1 MERDLRLKLIGLRW
15 RGADVMREIP
25 MIPLEP
31 GLPALKL

>member
-1 MERDLRLKLIGLRW
+1 MLIIGRS
-15 RGADVMREIP
+15 RGAYVIREIP